1 MIKVAIP
8 KFGRK
13 QSYILIDENGN
24 EHEIKIRGYRA
35 SDHELVLKLQKYTT
49 ELPSLMGK
57 AKVLR
62 DVQNKLINT
71 IDEDNPQPE
80 EIEKNF
86 VSLLNDLDDDDFTDE
101 EIKELMEIVKDIQE
115 MEGEI
120 TKISYKLGQRGL
132 KRALYKEDEDFQN
145 EYLKAEHENRLTKWI
160 DKQEDID
167 VDMDHLNNI
176 ANIMI
181 QLGMPNRQLP
191 GSGRGK
197 QIRV

>member
-1 MIKVAIP
+1 
-8 KFGRK
+8 
-13 QSYILIDENGN
+13 
-24 EHEIKIRGYRA
+24 
-35 SDHELVLKLQKYTT
+35 LQKYTT

-101 EIKELMEIVKDIQE
+101 EIKELMEIVQDIQE

-132 KRALYKEDEDFQN
+132 KRALYKEDEDYRE
-145 EYLKAEHENRLTKWI
+145 EYLKAEHENRLTEWI
-160 DKQEDID
+160 DTQEDID

>member
-62 DVQNKLINT
+62 EVQNKLINT
-71 IDEDNPQPE
+71 IDENNPQPE

-86 VSLLNDLDDDDFTDE
+86 VSLLNDLDDDDFTDD
-101 EIKELMEIVKDIQE
+101 EIQELMEIVQDIQE

-132 KRALYKEDEDFQN
+132 KRALYKEDEDYRE

>member
-101 EIKELMEIVKDIQE
+101 EIQELMEIVQDIQE

-120 TKISYKLGQRGL
+120 TKISHKLGQRGL
-132 KRALYKEDEDFQN
+132 KRALYKEDEDYRE

>member
-1 MIKVAIP
+1 MAIP
-8 KFGRK
+8 KFGRT

-49 ELPSLMGK
+49 ELPALMGK

-101 EIKELMEIVKDIQE
+101 EIKELMEIVQDIQE

-132 KRALYKEDEDFQN
+132 KRALYKEDEDYRE

>member
-1 MIKVAIP
+1 MAIP

-101 EIKELMEIVKDIQE
+101 EIQELMEIVQDIQE

-120 TKISYKLGQRGL
+120 TKISHKLGQRGL
-132 KRALYKEDEDFQN
+132 KRALYKEDEDYRE

>member
-1 MIKVAIP
+1 MAIP

-101 EIKELMEIVKDIQE
+101 EIKELMEIVQDIQE

-132 KRALYKEDEDFQN
+132 KRALYKEDEDYRE
-145 EYLKAEHENRLTKWI
+145 EYLKAEHENRLTEWI
-160 DKQEDID
+160 DTQEDID

>member
-101 EIKELMEIVKDIQE
+101 EIKELMEIVQDIQE

-132 KRALYKEDEDFQN
+132 KRALYKEDEDYRE
-145 EYLKAEHENRLTKWI
+145 EYLKAEHENRLTEWI
-160 DKQEDID
+160 DTQEDID

>member
-1 MIKVAIP
+1 MAIP

-80 EIEKNF
+80 DIEKNF

-101 EIKELMEIVKDIQE
+101 EIKELMEIVQDIQE

-132 KRALYKEDEDFQN
+132 KRALYKEDEDYRE

>member
-132 KRALYKEDEDFQN
+132 KRALYKEDEDYRE
-145 EYLKAEHENRLTKWI
+145 EYLKAEHENRLTEWI
-160 DKQEDID
+160 DTQEDID

>member
-1 MIKVAIP
+1 MIP
-8 KFGRK
+8 KFGRT
-13 QSYILIDENGN
+13 QDYILVDEDGN
-24 EHEIKIRGYRA
+24 EHLVKIKGYRA
-35 SDHELVLKLQKYTT
+35 SDHELVLKLQKFTT
-49 ELPSLMGK
+49 ELPTLMGK

-62 DVQNKLINT
+62 EVQKKVINS
-71 IDEDNPQPE
+71 IDQNDPQPD

-86 VSLLNDLDDDDFTDE
+86 ISSLNDLDDDDYTEE
-101 EIKELMEIVKDIQE
+101 EIQELMELVKDIQE
-115 MEGEI
+115 MEAEI

-132 KRALYKEDEDFQN
+132 KRFLYKEDPDTRE

-160 DKQEDID
+160 DTQEDID

-191 GSGRGK
+191 GSGKGK
-197 QIRV
+197 QVRV